1 MKSKFRELV
10 AMAIDLKTNFINEK
24 IINILK
30 KFMIF
35 DSLSPEEIK
44 QLLCLDRPRHTAYQ
58 ARIAKLC
65 QYRAGET
72 VIQEGFF
79 DCWSFWVVTGVFDV
93 IQKGKRIISFSRPGE
108 IFGEMSVLEGI
119 PRTASVICKTGG
131 VCLCI
136 DMSVM
141 DNLENDRVRKMVQ
154 KRVHQ
159 VIRKRLALT
168 ENTMQT
174 QKRPAILQNGN

>member
-1 MKSKFRELV
+1 
-10 AMAIDLKTNFINEK
+10 MAKQLKTNFIHEK

-44 QLLCLDRPRHTAYQ
+44 QLLCLDRPMHTGYQ

-65 QYRAGET
+65 KYDAGET

-93 IQKGKRIISFSRPGE
+93 IQKGKRIVSFSKPGE

-159 VIRKRLALT
+159 VIRKRLALSV
-168 ENTMQT
+168 NQMQR
-174 QKRPAILQNGN
+174 KIGPAIQQSKH